1 MRVGNEDIL
10 IPTMMVGNYPKPRW
24 FSGNAN
30 AAVPFGEYLPDSIS
44 FETFEDCIA
53 ALVSDQERAGLDVI
67 SDGRVLGGDS
77 PYAQIVEYFVDRLGY
92 DKYGPPLQ
100 LPIYSTMYSPTLN
113 GPITR
118 KVPMLLK
125 QLRAV
130 KKFTDRPVKLQYP
143 GLNVLTMGTNNLHYA
158 DLKEVSEALA
168 KAFNEEFK
176 QVADAGADI
185 IQIDEFGWHYGLSLG
200 EFEIEHFNK
209 MTEGVDAQFVAHVC
223 WGNYLGTKG
232 YLPSGPMH
240 GDNPEREGSEYIM
253 ALRDEEGFTARS
265 RACFPRATK
274 LENLHALNFEIAN
287 TGPEELKPL
296 GKAKYDGNFVA
307 GVIDVRSVEI
317 EPATVVASRIRAC
330 LEYVAPEKLGVTTD
344 CGLINLPRIVA
355 FGKLRALVEGTKIVR
370 EEIKAKQDA
379 EAGTAV

>member
-1 MRVGNEDIL
+1 MRVGSQDIL

-24 FSGNAN
+24 FSGNPN

-53 ALVSDQERAGLDVI
+53 AMVNDQERAGLDVI
-67 SDGRVLGGDS
+67 SDARVLGGDS
-77 PYAQIVEYFVDRLGY
+77 PYAQIVEYFVERLGY

-100 LPIYSTMYSPTLN
+100 LPIYSTMYSPTIN

-118 KVPMLLK
+118 KVPLLLK

-130 KKFTDRPVKLQYP
+130 KKFTDKPIKLQYP
-143 GLNVLTMGTNNLHYA
+143 GLNVLTMGSNNLHYSEI
-158 DLKEVSEALA
+158 KEVSAALA

-176 QVADAGADI
+176 QVAEAGADI

-200 EFEIEHFNK
+200 DFEIEHFNA

-265 RACFPRATK
+265 KACFPRATK
-274 LENLHALNFEIAN
+274 LEHLHALNFETAN
-287 TGPEELKPL
+287 TGPGELKPL

-317 EPATVVASRIRAC
+317 ETATAVAERIRAC

-355 FGKLRALVEGTKIVR
+355 FGKLRALVEGAKIVR
-370 EEIKAKQDA
+370 EEIKAKQAADA
-379 EAGTAV
+379 GVVA